1 MINNAV
7 VSAMFYAGMIFD
19 EQNSTEDTLRFKLA
33 NGCCLKFSGW
43 NEIIYW
49 TEKYIE
55 SPGFFN
61 ILYEKDSCEIWQMDP
76 IKKEPKGMPF
86 LGYDLMLKS
95 GFDIYPDD
103 YVLVY
108 SGNVSNQLMP
118 EVVNKSDEDILDRLF
133 HIFNCEHPVNY
144 RGRSMSV
151 SDIVV
156 LSRNGIKKAY
166 YVDNIGFR
174 DVTDKFTNIEVNC

>member
-1 MINNAV
+1 MINDAV
-7 VSAMFYAGMIFD
+7 VSAMFYVGMIFD

-33 NGCCLKFSGW
+33 NGCYLKFSGW

-49 TEKYIE
+49 AEKYIE
-55 SPGFFN
+55 SQDFFN
-61 ILYEKDSCEIWQMDP
+61 ILYGKDSYEIWQIDFTS
-76 IKKEPKGMPF
+76 KEPKGLPF
-86 LGYDLMLKS
+86 IGYDLTLSS
-95 GFDIYPDD
+95 GYDVYPDD
-103 YVLVY
+103 YELVC
-108 SGNVSNQLMP
+108 SGNVSDQLMP

-133 HIFNCEHPVNY
+133 YIFNREHPANY

-156 LSRNGIKKAY
+156 LSRNGVKKAY

-174 DVTDKFTNIEVNC
+174 DVTEKFI